1 MKYALKVSEKDNVV
15 TVLNQVKKG
24 ETVSYLDNKE
34 KREVV
39 AQNDIPIYHKIA
51 TCDIKTDEDIVKYGE
66 NIGRASVDIAR
77 GSHVHTH
84 NVKAH
89 RENLEEK
96 E

>member
-15 TVLNQVKKG
+15 TVLSQVNKG
-24 ETVSYLDNKE
+24 ETVSYLDNKDTKE
-34 KREVV
+34 IV

-51 TCDIKTDEDIVKYGE
+51 IRDIKTDEDIVKYGE
-66 NIGRASVDIAR
+66 NIGRASIDIAK
-77 GSHVHTH
+77 GSHVHTQ

>member
-15 TVLNQVKKG
+15 TVLSQVKKG

-51 TCDIKTDEDIVKYGE
+51 IRDIKTDEDIVKYGE
-66 NIGRASVDIAR
+66 NIGRASVDIAK

-84 NVKAH
+84 NVKTH

>member
-15 TVLNQVKKG
+15 TVLSQVKKG

-51 TCDIKTDEDIVKYGE
+51 IRDIKTDEDIVKYGE
-66 NIGRASVDIAR
+66 NIGRASIDITK

>member
-15 TVLNQVKKG
+15 TVLSQVKKG

-34 KREVV
+34 KREIV

-51 TCDIKTDEDIVKYGE
+51 ILDIKTDEDIVKYGE
-66 NIGRASVDIAR
+66 NIGRASIDIAK
-77 GSHVHTH
+77 GAHVHTH

>member
-15 TVLNQVKKG
+15 TVLTPIKRG
-24 ETVSYLDNKE
+24 ETVKYTDNDTVKEIQSLD
-34 KREVV
+34 
-39 AQNDIPIYHKIA
+39 DIPVYHKIA
-51 TCDIKTDEDIVKYGE
+51 ICDIKKDEDIVKYGE
-66 NIGRASVDIAR
+66 NIGRANIDIAT

>member
-1 MKYALKVSEKDNVV
+1 MKYALKVDDKDNVV
-15 TVLNQVKKG
+15 TVLSHVEKS
-24 ETVSYLDNKE
+24 ETVSYLDNGGTK
-34 KREVV
+34 EVV

-51 TCDIKTDEDIVKYGE
+51 IRDIKMDEDIVKYGE
-66 NIGRASVDIAR
+66 HIGRASKDVIK

-84 NVKAH
+84 NIKDH

>member
-1 MKYALKVSEKDNVV
+1 MKYALKVDDKDNVV
-15 TVLNQVKKG
+15 TVLSQVEKG
-24 ETVSYLDNKE
+24 ETVNYLDNEDTK
-34 KREVV
+34 EVV

-51 TCDIKTDEDIVKYGE
+51 IKDIKMDEDIVKYGE
-66 NIGRASVDIAR
+66 HIGRASQDIIK

-84 NVKAH
+84 NIKDH

>member
-15 TVLNQVKKG
+15 TVLSQVNKG
-24 ETVSYLDNKE
+24 ETVSYLDNKDTKE
-34 KREVV
+34 IV

-51 TCDIKTDEDIVKYGE
+51 IRDIKTDEDIVKYGE
-66 NIGRASVDIAR
+66 NIGRASVDIAK